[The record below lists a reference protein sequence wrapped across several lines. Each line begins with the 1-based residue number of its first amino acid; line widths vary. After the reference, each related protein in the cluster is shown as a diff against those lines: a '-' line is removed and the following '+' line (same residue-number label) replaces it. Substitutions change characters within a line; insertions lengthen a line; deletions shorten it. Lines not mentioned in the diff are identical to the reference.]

1 MFVCWANWTLNVY
14 LEHQYGDATWIQWP
28 KDGFS
33 LQKKIDKK
41 WLITGTLYLH
51 LKKETSFEIAGTHL
65 EQPCRAGTTEKKIL
79 HSNH

>member
-1 MFVCWANWTLNVY
+1 MS
-14 LEHQYGDATWIQWP
+14 TWSTNMEIQHGSNGP
-28 KDGFS
+28 KMAF
-33 LQKKIDKK
+33 LKKIDKK